1 MTANR
6 TTTSCVKSVHR
17 KGMIDHSILGQ
28 IAIYFMLP
36 LSLAIVHAMV
46 GVPVVSGAFSFLFG
60 TAEYVENKSDDCGY
74 RPADLWDIFPDYVL
88 RIPHGGAGSKTQA
101 EEAVSLAE
109 QLPVLCLI

>member
-1 MTANR
+1 MR
-6 TTTSCVKSVHR
+6 TDCHIFYAAAQPCHCACYGRCSCGIR
-17 KGMIDHSILGQ
+17 CLL
-28 IAIYFMLP
+28 LP
-36 LSLAIVHAMV
+36 VW
-46 GVPVVSGAFSFLFG
+46 